1 MLSAGV
7 YQTDDTKYLAL
18 KIMAPPVQ
26 ERVPFHLVLVLDV
39 SGSMEGERLDSVK
52 RTVECLIQ
60 SMRYSDSL
68 SIITYSSDA
77 HVIVNNVLMNENGRN
92 TLLAALTSLH
102 ADGGTNMESAL
113 FALRQIQNFDAVFLL
128 TDGQV
133 NQGVASRTGL
143 LRIFHSVV
151 PSGIPVNTLGYGED
165 HNYMLLRDMS
175 AHTCGSYTYAD
186 REELIPAIIGDIVG
200 GLENTFSK
208 RAQVFIPEGWT
219 CEEIGIVENNKYNIG
234 SLISE
239 KPQWVLFQADQNTPL
254 PNEINVYYAGQNGQE
269 RCSVR
274 EYRDHSDVVVAI
286 QRDRCIVAKALL
298 RASESMERRSPLEA
312 RDQLIQAQNIL
323 EHSIAANEPLVISM
337 RANIDDMLSRIPA
350 TQQHFFPQPALL
362 TRLVSGTA
370 VLGNQR
376 GFYISSRS
384 TETITDPIPLQATF
398 SSPLQQR
405 TTHEMTSRYS
415 QMT

>member
-1 MLSAGV
+1 
-7 YQTDDTKYLAL
+7 
-18 KIMAPPVQ
+18 
-26 ERVPFHLVLVLDV
+26 
-39 SGSMEGERLDSVK
+39 
-52 RTVECLIQ
+52 
-60 SMRYSDSL
+60 
-68 SIITYSSDA
+68 
-77 HVIVNNVLMNENGRN
+77 
-92 TLLAALTSLH
+92 
-102 ADGGTNMESAL
+102 
-113 FALRQIQNFDAVFLL
+113 
-128 TDGQV
+128 
-133 NQGVASRTGL
+133 
-143 LRIFHSVV
+143 
-151 PSGIPVNTLGYGED
+151 
-165 HNYMLLRDMS
+165 
-175 AHTCGSYTYAD
+175 
-186 REELIPAIIGDIVG
+186 
-200 GLENTFSK
+200 LENTFSK
-208 RAQVFIPEGWT
+208 RAQVSIPEGWT

-239 KPQWVLFQADQNTPL
+239 KPQWVLFQADHNTPL
-254 PNEINVYYAGQNGQE
+254 PSEINVYYAGQNGQE
-269 RCSVR
+269 RCSLH

-286 QRDRCIVAKALL
+286 QRDRCLVAKVLL
-298 RASESMERRSPLEA
+298 RASEYMERRSPLEA

-350 TQQHFFPQPALL
+350 TQQHLFPQPALL

-405 TTHEMTSRYS
+405 TTQEMTSRYS